1 MLFFTEL
8 WERLAY
14 YGLRSLLI
22 LYLIDTAGGGLSWSQ
37 ERASRFY
44 GWFVGLTYLSPV
56 FGGWMADRFLGS
68 NRSLTLGGIVLSA
81 GYLLLVFDR
90 YGCFL
95 AGIALV
101 ILGTG
106 FMKPNTHT
114 MVGQLY
120 GPDDPRRDSGFT
132 LYYMGINVGA
142 FLGPLLCA
150 WLAARYG
157 WRFGFAGSFGAMVIG
172 LGVFLVT
179 RRERLRDVGMAPSRL
194 PHPSAGASGATV
206 LTRAE
211 RRRLAA
217 IALSTIFV
225 VGFWIAYEQ
234 SGSSLNLFAAERV
247 ARRTGGWLGAM
258 LPGGEIP
265 APWFQA
271 VNPLCILIMAPLLA
285 TIWQRL
291 GPKGPSSP
299 AKMALGLLLL
309 AVAYLVMVVG
319 AVRSGGG
326 AQVSPWLLIAFYAI
340 YSLGELFFLPVGIS
354 FVSRTAP
361 VRLASM
367 VMGLWLTANFVA
379 NLAGGYLAGMREQI
393 QRGALFRVLGGEGD
407 FFLIFVALCAGT
419 GLVLGLLVPFLNRL
433 TREAASPVATR

>member
-1 MLFFTEL
+1 VLFFTEL

-22 LYLIDTAGGGLSWSQ
+22 LYLIDAAGGGLGWSP

-56 FGGWMADRFLGS
+56 FGGWMADRLLGS
-68 NRSLTLGGIVLSA
+68 NRSLTVGGILLSL
-81 GYLLLVFDR
+81 GYLLLAFGR
-90 YGCFL
+90 YGSFL

-106 FMKPNTHT
+106 FMKPNMHT

-157 WRFGFAGSFGAMVIG
+157 WPFGFAGSFGAMVIG
-172 LGVFLVT
+172 LGGFLAT
-179 RRERLRDVGMAPSRL
+179 RRERLRDIGGPPAPRL
-194 PHPSAGASGATV
+194 QGGSAGATAQPA

-234 SGSSLNLFAAERV
+234 SGSSLNLFAAHRV
-247 ARRTGGWLGAM
+247 DREAGGWLGAV

-271 VNPLCILIMAPLLA
+271 VNPLCILIMAPLVA
-285 TIWQRL
+285 TLWQRL
-291 GPKGPSSP
+291 GPRAPSSP
-299 AKMALGLLLL
+299 AKMVVGLLLL
-309 AVAYLVMVVG
+309 ALAYVVMILG
-319 AVRSGGG
+319 AVRSDRGTL
-326 AQVSPWLLIAFYAI
+326 VSPWLLIAFYAI
-340 YSLGELFFLPVGIS
+340 YSLGELCFLPVGIS

-361 VRLASM
+361 ARLASM

-379 NLAGGYLAGMREQI
+379 NLAGGYLAGMMEQI
-393 QRGALFRVLGGEGD
+393 QRGALFRVLGGEAD
-407 FFLIFVALCAGT
+407 FFLIFVVLCAGT
-419 GLVLGLLVPFLNRL
+419 GLVLWMLVPLLNRL
-433 TREAASPVATR
+433 TTR

>member
-1 MLFFTEL
+1 VLFFTEL

-14 YGLRSLLI
+14 YGLRSLLV
-22 LYLIDTAGGGLSWSQ
+22 LYLVDSAGGGLGWSP

-68 NRSLTLGGIVLSA
+68 NRAITVGGIVLSL
-81 GYLLLVFDR
+81 GYLLLALAR
-90 YGCFL
+90 YGSFL
-95 AGIALV
+95 AGIALI

-106 FMKPNTHT
+106 FMKPTMHT

-120 GPDDPRRDSGFT
+120 GASDPRRDSGFT

-157 WRFGFAGSFGAMVIG
+157 WPFGFAGAFAAMAIG
-172 LGVFLVT
+172 LGVYLAT
-179 RRERLRDVGMAPSRL
+179 RRDRLRDVGSPPAPLLRDRSANAQRAPALSR
-194 PHPSAGASGATV
+194 G
-206 LTRAE
+206 E

-234 SGSSLNLFAAERV
+234 SGSSLNLFAAHRV
-247 ARRTGGWLGAM
+247 DREAGGLLGAL
-258 LPGGEIP
+258 LPRGEIP

-271 VNPLCILIMAPLLA
+271 VNPLCILILAPLIA
-285 TIWQRL
+285 TLWQRL
-291 GPKGPSSP
+291 GPRAPSSP

-309 AVAYLVMVVG
+309 ALAYGVMVLG
-319 AVRSGGG
+319 AARSGRG
-326 AQVSPWLLIAFYAI
+326 ALVSPWLLITFYGI
-340 YSLGELFFLPVGIS
+340 YSLGELCFLPVGIS

-361 VRLASM
+361 LRLASM

-379 NLAGGYLAGMREQI
+379 NLAGGYLAGMMEQI
-393 QRGALFRVLGGEGD
+393 QQGALFRVLGGEAD
-407 FFLIFVALCAGT
+407 FFLIFVVLCAGT
-419 GLVLGLLVPFLNRL
+419 GLALWMLVPFLNRL
-433 TREAASPVATR
+433 TGAVKAADA